1 MNEPRRL
8 LLIDLSAIFFP
19 AYHAFSESVSSET
32 ISATM
37 RGIERCQKMVPDS
50 DVVICVDSKTN
61 WRKKLAPTYKANREK
76 APSALYGML
85 DTVKQKLLD
94 SGHLLTTAEG
104 YEADDVIFTYVT
116 TAKDR
121 GIPVVIASHDKDLLA
136 LIDDSQN
143 VRCLR
148 TATWVEV
155 GSREVMEK
163 FGVMPTSIP
172 DFLALCGDTSDGIAG
187 CPGIGPKTAA
197 KLLTD
202 RGSIAGIYKWIDDG
216 ETVTTPK
223 NQENLLA
230 SRDAVMLARQLV
242 EMKFIPDIDFDEIY
256 RPRETAAAKKGM
268 PKMDDDDIDFDEKNK
283 TTTVYFSDP
292 AISSPPIKKEPE
304 TFAHLGAQV
313 FNSPTP
319 AKTPEQKVQEVF
331 PKATVVQ
338 TSSSTPVDGASVN
351 APAAQSVSA
360 AKATVPK
367 AETAL
372 AVVQPDYKLALEPTS
387 LARAF
392 DLAGVLFESKL
403 YQQFTSPQAIAAVI
417 IRGRE
422 LGLGALASLSA
433 FHVVEGRPY
442 ASANLIIAMAKAD
455 PDCEY
460 FYQLECD
467 DKHSTWVTKNRKNP
481 GETRYTYT
489 IEMARLAG
497 LLDKPLSNWNRRP
510 QEMCTKTAGGKL
522 ARIEYTMSAMGLNS
536 LEESDNE

>member
-1 MNEPRRL
+1 MKTL
-8 LLIDLSAIFFP
+8 LLIDLSALFYP
-19 AYHAFSESVSSET
+19 AWHANSNGLTSVAFE
-32 ISATM
+32 ATM
-37 RGIERCQKMVPDS
+37 GAVHRCQKMVPDP
-50 DVVICVDSKTN
+50 DVVICCDGRGN
-61 WRKKLAPTYKANREK
+61 WRKELAPSYKAHREA
-76 APSALYGML
+76 APAAMYGVL
-85 DTVKQKLLD
+85 DQVKQRLRD
-94 SGHLLTTAEG
+94 DGYLLTTRDG
-104 YEADDVIFTYVT
+104 YEADDIIKTYVT

-155 GSREVMEK
+155 GYAEVKEK
-163 FGVMPTSIP
+163 FGVMPSSIP

-197 KLLTD
+197 KLLE
-202 RGSIAGIYKWIDDG
+202 GFCSIGGIYGAIDG
-216 ETVTTPK
+216 GLVVSTPK

-230 SRDAVMLARQLV
+230 SREAVVLARQLV

-256 RPRETAAAKKGM
+256 KPRETAAAKKGM

-283 TTTVYFSDP
+283 TTTVDFSDA
-292 AISSPPIKKEPE
+292 AISSP
-304 TFAHLGAQV
+304 
-313 FNSPTP
+313 P

-338 TSSSTPVDGASVN
+338 ASTAEQKTAPVAPVAS
-351 APAAQSVSA
+351 PAAKS
-360 AKATVPK
+360 
-367 AETAL
+367 ETAL

-392 DLAGVLFESKL
+392 DLATVLFESKL

-433 FHVVEGRPY
+433 FHVVEGKPY